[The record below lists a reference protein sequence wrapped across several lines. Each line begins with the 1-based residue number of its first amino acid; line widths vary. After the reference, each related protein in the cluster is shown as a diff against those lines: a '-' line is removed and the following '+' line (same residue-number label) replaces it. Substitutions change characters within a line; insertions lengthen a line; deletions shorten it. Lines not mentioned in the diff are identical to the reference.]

1 MLEVCFFMLRK
12 RKRLIDGEDDDP
24 MGSLTNLSDAMLVLA
39 LGFLVFAILA
49 LSANPDLLSQAQSQD
64 MQQGQE
70 VSSSQV
76 LNDTSSINASS
87 ADSGLSEVGKVYR
100 DPDTGKLVMVSS

>member
-1 MLEVCFFMLRK
+1 MLRK

-64 MQQGQE
+64 MQQGQD

-87 ADSGLSEVGKVYR
+87 SDSGMSEVGKVYR
-100 DPDTGKLVMVSS
+100 DPETGKLIMVSS

>member
-1 MLEVCFFMLRK
+1 MLRK
-12 RKRLIDGEDDDP
+12 RKRLIECEDDDP

-64 MQQGQE
+64 MQQGQD

-87 ADSGLSEVGKVYR
+87 SDSGMSEVGKVYR
-100 DPDTGKLVMVSS
+100 DPDTGKLIMVSS

>member
-1 MLEVCFFMLRK
+1 MLRK

-87 ADSGLSEVGKVYR
+87 SDSGMSEVGKVYK
-100 DPDTGKLVMVSS
+100 DPETGKLIMVSS

>member
-1 MLEVCFFMLRK
+1 MLRK

>member
-1 MLEVCFFMLRK
+1 MLRK
-12 RKRLIDGEDDDP
+12 RKSLIDGEDDDP

-64 MQQGQE
+64 LQQGQQ
-70 VSSSQV
+70 VSTAQV
-76 LNDTSSINASS
+76 LNDSSTINASS
-87 ADSGLSEVGKVYR
+87 SDSGYSEVGKVYR
-100 DPDTGKLVMVSS
+100 DPDTGQLVMVSS

>member
-1 MLEVCFFMLRK
+1 MLRK

-64 MQQGQE
+64 MQQGQD

-87 ADSGLSEVGKVYR
+87 SDSGMSEVGKVYR
-100 DPDTGKLVMVSS
+100 DPDTGKLIMVSS